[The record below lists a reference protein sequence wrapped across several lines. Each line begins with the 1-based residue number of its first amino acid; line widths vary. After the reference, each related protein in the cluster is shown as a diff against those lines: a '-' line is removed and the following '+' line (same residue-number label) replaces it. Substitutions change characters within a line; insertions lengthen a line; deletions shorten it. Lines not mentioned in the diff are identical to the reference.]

1 MLSYKSLYGIAKFNQ
16 LKDYYAI
23 LKISKTNDQPTIKK
37 AYYALAK
44 KFHPDVNQGKED
56 KFKEVNEAYEI
67 LSDENT
73 KKEYDAARTP
83 QSQNSQT
90 YQQQQYYDS
99 KKYQSTSQQRQNQNY
114 TQNQYTRNQFEE
126 NIRRA
131 QEYLN
136 QQQQSGIIKCKMLSQ
151 QQYRQYERMRAQ
163 QEYEDRI
170 RQEEM
175 YARAKDQQYNE
186 FSQRYYNENKRKTF
200 YSQEEKEAY
209 DSFVRQREFEESI
222 KEKIQEFKQKGY
234 QVREGF
240 QNISKNLADIKGNL
254 GSIWNT
260 IKGKNR

>member
-23 LKISKTNDQPTIKK
+23 LNISKTNDQPTIKK

-56 KFKEVNEAYEI
+56 KFKEVNEAYEV
-67 LSDENT
+67 LSDDNI
-73 KKEYDAARTP
+73 KKEYDAARAP

-90 YQQQQYYDS
+90 YQQQQYNDS
-99 KKYQSTSQQRQNQNY
+99 RKYQSTSQQRQSQNY

-126 NIRRA
+126 AIRRA
-131 QEYLN
+131 QEHLN
-136 QQQQSGIIKCKMLSQ
+136 QQ

-163 QEYEDRI
+163 QEYEERI

-175 YARAKDQQYNE
+175 YARAKDQQYKE
-186 FSQRYYNENKRKTF
+186 FAHRYYNENKRKTF
-200 YSQEEKEAY
+200 YSKEEKEAY

-222 KEKIQEFKQKGY
+222 KEKIQDFKQKGY
-234 QVREGF
+234 QVMDGF
-240 QNISKNLADIKGNL
+240 QNISKNLGDIKGNL